1 MGERA
6 VGLDCGHVLVVVIV
20 VVVNLIIKAID
31 SKGSFN

>member
-6 VGLDCGHVLVVVIV
+6 VGLDYGHVLVVVIV
-20 VVVNLIIKAID
+20 VVVNLIIKATD